1 MFYGATAAAQNVV
14 YAEYFVDTDAGVGNN
29 TLITLANPLPD
40 GSYNFNIALTNVPVG
55 YHKVYIRTKDSDGN
69 WSIVAR
75 RHVEVISS
83 DINKRIVSGEYF
95 FDTDPGFEAASVITV
110 TPQDSAILQNFTAAT
125 GALSIGYHKLYTRF
139 KDNDGNWSLTSRRNV
154 EVFNNGIYTIAGVE
168 YFFNTDPG
176 AGSATPITFG
186 TPMEDGSFSFHIPI
200 ENVPTGAHTLYLR
213 ARDSSNNNWSITQWQ
228 KDSVV
233 TSVQSGKWSQPA
245 TWSNNKIPDSNTVV
259 LLYHNVDV
267 DITDAICKSLTPYR
281 NNVVCIIEAGKALT
295 ITGHR

>member
-1 MFYGATAAAQNVV
+1 MKNILIICVLMFYGATAAAQNVV

-110 TPQDSAILQNFTAAT
+110 TPQ
-125 GALSIGYHKLYTRF
+125 
-139 KDNDGNWSLTSRRNV
+139 
-154 EVFNNGIYTIAGVE
+154 
-168 YFFNTDPG
+168 
-176 AGSATPITFG
+176 
-186 TPMEDGSFSFHIPI
+186 
-200 ENVPTGAHTLYLR
+200 TLH
-213 ARDSSNNNWSITQWQ
+213 
-228 KDSVV
+228 
-233 TSVQSGKWSQPA
+233 PF
-245 TWSNNKIPDSNTVV
+245 
-259 LLYHNVDV
+259 
-267 DITDAICKSLTPYR
+267 
-281 NNVVCIIEAGKALT
+281 
-295 ITGHR
+295 